1 MKPIIS
7 YGLIGHPA
15 SRLRVVGITSE
26 TKGARARIYG
36 RTLDDRV
43 TNASSRACYG
53 RFDTQELAEQA
64 RAAVQQ
70 VFDRHREGV
79 QHAYKVWQQ
88 LERGQFDAVRDALAA
103 LPALPIAALEAARP

>member
-26 TKGARARIYG
+26 TKSGRGRIYG
-36 RTLDDRV
+36 RTLDGRV

-70 VFDRHREGV
+70 VFDRHNDGV
-79 QHAYKVWQQ
+79 MHAERVAQQ
-88 LERGQFDAVRDALAA
+88 LRDQRREAVRAALAQ
-103 LPALPIAALEAARP
+103 LPALPVAALEAAQP